1 MVHEKI
7 RINFAGVFFTSLL
20 ATLSLF
26 SFPGYSQV
34 ENQQTANG
42 TVYRV
47 VIKHAGPADSA
58 VYHVYIPDGVDT
70 LRGVFIHQHGCGMEG
85 RGVST
90 PTSEE
95 RRVGNA
101 CAIPCRSRCPPHHQK
116 NNTKTT

>member
-47 VIKHAGPADSA
+47 VIKNAGPADSA
-58 VYHVYIPDGVDT
+58 VYNVYIPEGVDT

-85 RGVST
+85 RGVR
-90 PTSEE
+90 SEA
-95 RRVGNA
+95 RRVGKE
-101 CAIPCRSRCPPHHQK
+101 CGSTCDSRWSPSHE
-116 NNTKTT
+116 